1 MCGIAQCNKDDS
13 KVDKYKLEQL
23 VQAKCLLFYVYALT
37 IGVHAPPPPS
47 PLAMQLRRLQQ
58 MTTTISMVPTLEV
71 VKWERNLRPTMISL
85 ESRIWLK
92 RSESVR
98 KWLDFGR
105 A

>member
-1 MCGIAQCNKDDS
+1 
-13 KVDKYKLEQL
+13 
-23 VQAKCLLFYVYALT
+23 
-37 IGVHAPPPPS
+37 
-47 PLAMQLRRLQQ
+47 
-58 MTTTISMVPTLEV
+58 MVPTLEV